1 MSEQRRPPPEAI
13 KKMADLLR
21 AGATMLGESC
31 PTCNTPLFRLKSGE
45 VVCPVHGRVLLI
57 SRDEELSRIAISEL
71 LERLQQTIANELSR
85 EMKLLESASASDHRD
100 EGEERVRYIILLLE
114 ALERAERLRRGLE
127 QGGAARKERSG

>member
-1 MSEQRRPPPEAI
+1 
-13 KKMADLLR
+13 MADLLR

-100 EGEERVRYIILLLE
+100 EGEERVRYIILLL
-114 ALERAERLRRGLE
+114 
-127 QGGAARKERSG
+127 